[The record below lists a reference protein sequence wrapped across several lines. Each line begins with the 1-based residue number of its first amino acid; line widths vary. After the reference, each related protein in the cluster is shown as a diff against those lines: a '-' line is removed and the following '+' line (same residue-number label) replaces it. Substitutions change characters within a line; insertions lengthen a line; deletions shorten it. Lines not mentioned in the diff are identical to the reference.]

1 MFKPI
6 QQLEALVKDY
16 KTSVAALEKELQESR
31 AHPVVTEDLD
41 AKQKLLGELEK
52 ERAAKEEV
60 EKGK

>member
-31 AHPVVTEDLD
+31 AHAVVTEDLD

-60 EKGK
+60 EKGT